1 MALMLHQKAKILIKK
16 DNYKEALDV
25 LMMAE
30 VCYASLCDFVPSV
43 RSM

>member
-16 DNYKEALDV
+16 ENYKEALDV

-30 VCYASLCDFVPSV
+30 VLLPYVIFFLV
-43 RSM
+43 